1 MNNPPDY
8 PAGPMP
14 PPLPEAFTLG
24 DLEPFIARIEMAPRL
39 LREAVGGLTGAQL
52 DTAYR
57 DWTVRQI
64 VHHLADSHANCY
76 IRFMWALTESS
87 PTIKAYD
94 EGAWSALAVSKT
106 GDVEPALA
114 LLEALHAKWVMLMRS
129 MSADDFARTFTHP
142 ETGDLV
148 RLADLPAMYAWHAE
162 HHTAAINW
170 LRNDR
175 GW

>member
-1 MNNPPDY
+1 MESPPNF
-8 PAGPMP
+8 PAGSMP
-14 PPLPEAFTLG
+14 SPLPEAFTLG
-24 DLEPFIARIEMAPRL
+24 DLAPFIARIESAPRL

-57 DWTVRQI
+57 NWTVRQI

-94 EGAWSALAVSKT
+94 EGAWSALQVSRT
-106 GDVEPALA
+106 GDIEPALV
-114 LLEALHAKWVMLMRS
+114 LLEALHAKWVMLLCS
-129 MSADDFARTFTHP
+129 MSVDDFARTFTHP

-148 RLADLPAMYAWHAE
+148 RLADLPALYAWHAE

-170 LRNDR
+170 LCHDR